1 MELVRI
7 DTQRAY
13 ERIWERI
20 TTLQLPPGAP
30 IDEQALAEDF
40 EMGVAPVREAL
51 RLLAHENLVEI
62 TPRHGL
68 YVSGVSLADLE
79 EISEMRLPLE
89 GLCARLAARRATA
102 DDLAVLEALRREQA
116 AVSTEGET
124 TTGKAERDAVS
135 RRFFDL
141 DHKFHQAV
149 ARAARNKYLYQ
160 TLERLFG
167 LSQRLWYLALP
178 HLAFLPSAVEKHLD
192 LVGAI
197 EAHDAD
203 RAERIMR
210 DHVQAFY
217 DQVKV
222 VLEEQQEEESHP

>member
-1 MELVRI
+1 MELVRV

-13 ERIWERI
+13 EKIWEQI
-20 TTLQLPPGAP
+20 TTLELPPGAP
-30 IDEQALAEDF
+30 INEQALADAF

-51 RLLAHENLVEI
+51 RLLAHDNLVEI

-68 YVSGVSLADLE
+68 YVSGVSVDDLE
-79 EISEMRLPLE
+79 QLSEMRLSLE
-89 GLCARLAARRATA
+89 ALCARLAAQRASA
-102 DDLAVLEALRREQA
+102 DDLVVLEALRREQA
-116 AVSTEGET
+116 AVSSEGAASADQT
-124 TTGKAERDAVS
+124 ERDEIS

-149 ARAARNKYLYQ
+149 ARAACNKYLSQ

-192 LVGAI
+192 LI
-197 EAHDAD
+197 EAIQANDAD

-210 DHVQAFY
+210 DHVQEFY
-217 DQVKV
+217 DKVKV
-222 VLEEQQEEESHP
+222 VLAEQSEGAS